1 MIEEK
6 LETLLQRI
14 IALKETTRLY
24 QEKTE
29 RLEQENKILRDK
41 LKETE
46 KRIQEIISL
55 IDREIGN
62 V

>member
-6 LETLLQRI
+6 LEE
-14 IALKETTRLY
+14 LKRKIKELKASRENYRQKLSI
-24 QEKTE
+24 
-29 RLEQENKILRDK
+29 LEQENRVLKAKIMEAERK
-41 LKETE
+41 IE
-46 KRIQEIISL
+46 EIISL

>member
-6 LETLLQRI
+6 LEALLQRI
-14 IALKETTRLY
+14 RALKETRRLY

-29 RLEQENKILRDK
+29 RLEQENKILKDK
-41 LKETE
+41 LREAE

>member
-6 LETLLQRI
+6 LEALLQRI
-14 IALKETTRLY
+14 RALKETRRLY

-41 LKETE
+41 LREAE